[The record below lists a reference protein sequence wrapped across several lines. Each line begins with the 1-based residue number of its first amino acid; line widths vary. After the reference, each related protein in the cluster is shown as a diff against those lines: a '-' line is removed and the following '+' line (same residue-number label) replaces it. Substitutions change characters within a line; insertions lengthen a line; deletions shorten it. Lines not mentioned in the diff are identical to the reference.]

1 MIYTI
6 TDQMHYL
13 LKGFISYVFSI
24 NLLFGNLISKDLVEE
39 KWIKISPLREF
50 SISGVAPFYN
60 NFIIVHDNKK
70 ANQARI
76 SMLDQKNNLILLDWP
91 EMKLPFDLEAIH
103 SIPETKNEFLIME
116 SRGYCYRISINSE
129 TNIVEILNKFKLPKL
144 TKKMNLEGLALHNY
158 SNSKKD
164 LIKII
169 YGDRGSNTREST
181 LFVGDYDLENN
192 LITNVKL
199 FQFSL
204 KEPVSHRRNISD
216 LAIDRNNDLWCSAT
230 SDPSNDG
237 PFETRLYVL
246 GQLNGNGYFNMKKN
260 LLVSR
265 SIDKQKIEAM
275 IFHKS
280 RLILM
285 TDNEKKGST
294 VNSFNV
300 MN

>member
-1 MIYTI
+1 MN
-6 TDQMHYL
+6 QMHYL
-13 LKGFISYVFSI
+13 LKGFISYIFFMT
-24 NLLFGNLISKDLVEE
+24 LLFGNLISKDLVEE

-60 NFIIVHDNKK
+60 NFIIVHDNKR

-91 EMKLPFDLEAIH
+91 ELKLPFDLEAIH
-103 SIPETKNEFLIME
+103 LIPGTKNEFLIME
-116 SRGYCYRISINSE
+116 SRGYCYKISINSK
-129 TNIVEILNKFKLPKL
+129 TNIIDILNKFKLPKL
-144 TKKMNLEGLALHNY
+144 TKKMNLEGLALYKY
-158 SNSKKD
+158 SNSKND

-181 LFVGDYDLENN
+181 LFIGNYDFVNG
-192 LITNVKL
+192 IVTNVEL
-199 FQFSL
+199 FQFSV

-216 LAIDRNNDLWCSAT
+216 LAVDKNNNLWCSAT

-237 PFETRLYVL
+237 PFETKLYIL
-246 GQLNGNGYFNMKKN
+246 GQLNNNGYFNKRKN

-265 SIDKQKIEAM
+265 SIDKQKVEAM
-275 IFHKS
+275 TFHKN

-285 TDNEKKGST
+285 TDNEKKGSS
-294 VNSFNV
+294 VNSFKV
-300 MN
+300 MH

>member
-1 MIYTI
+1 M
-6 TDQMHYL
+6 DQMHYL
-13 LKGFISYVFSI
+13 LKGFISFI
-24 NLLFGNLISKDLVEE
+24 FFMTFLFGNLISKDLVEE

-60 NFIIVHDNKK
+60 NFIVVHDNKK
-70 ANQARI
+70 ANQARV
-76 SMLDQKNNLILLDWP
+76 SMLDKKNKLTLLSWP
-91 EMKLPFDLEAIH
+91 ELKLPFDLEAIH

-216 LAIDRNNDLWCSAT
+216 LAIDRNNNLWCSAT

-237 PFETRLYVL
+237 PFETKIYII
-246 GQLNGNGYFNMKKN
+246 GHLNNNGTFNLRKK
-260 LLVSR
+260 LLVTR
-265 SIDKQKIEAM
+265 SIKEQKVEA
-275 IFHKS
+275 ITFYNGKFF
-280 RLILM
+280 LM
-285 TDNEKKGST
+285 TDNEKMGST
-294 VNSFNV
+294 MNSFNLID
-300 MN
+300 